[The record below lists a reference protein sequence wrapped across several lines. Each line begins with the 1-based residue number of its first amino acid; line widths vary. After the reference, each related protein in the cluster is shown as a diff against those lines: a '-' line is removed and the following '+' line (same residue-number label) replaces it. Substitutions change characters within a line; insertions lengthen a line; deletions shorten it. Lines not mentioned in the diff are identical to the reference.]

1 MKNSR
6 KPSASGRGQDPSQ
19 RGSSKAK
26 PATQTKPWVCLT
38 CENAIDEDN
47 VDVIECHGCKE
58 WCHKPCTGLTGAQY
72 NCLRNGGNFI
82 QWFCVECRENDRE
95 GVEPKSRMEAKMDS
109 ILKVLTSL
117 HARLDRLEDTQNEN
131 MREVERKT
139 EEVVEGKVKE
149 YMEEKEEKEKRKHNI
164 IICNLPESQAETP
177 EERKT
182 EDLERVRDLV
192 VKISN
197 VQRGEVYNPVRLGKI
212 QIGKNAKPRLLVMVV
227 KTVEAK
233 KKIMQNV
240 SELGKHVMKG
250 ENRIYINN
258 DTTKKERE
266 QIKSLKAELNQRK
279 SDGETNLRIDYT
291 AGKIV
296 KFTPNQSHV
305 GAAVSDQGSDKVQTP
320 EEKH

>member
-1 MKNSR
+1 MSNWTDWKILR
-6 KPSASGRGQDPSQ
+6 
-19 RGSSKAK
+19 
-26 PATQTKPWVCLT
+26 TKTRWACLT
-38 CENAIDEDN
+38 CENAIDDDN

-72 NCLRNGGNFI
+72 NCLRNRGNFI

-95 GVEPKSRMEAKMDS
+95 GIEPKSRLEAKMDS
-109 ILKVLTSL
+109 ILKVLSSL
-117 HARLDRLEDTQNEN
+117 HAKLEDTKNEN
-131 MREVERKT
+131 LREIERKI

-149 YMEEKEEKEKRKHNI
+149 YMEEKEEKEKRKLNI
-164 IICNLPESQAETP
+164 IICNLPESQAESS
-177 EERKT
+177 EERKI
-182 EDLERVRDLV
+182 DDQERVRDLV

-197 VQRGEVYNPVRLGKI
+197 VQRSEVNNPVRLGKI
-212 QIGKNAKPRLLVMVV
+212 QIGKNAKPRLLRMVV
-227 KTVEAK
+227 KTMEAK

-266 QIKSLKAELNQRK
+266 QIKSLKAELNQRR
-279 SDGETNLRIDYT
+279 SDGETNLRIDYK

-296 KFTPNQSHV
+296 KFTPKQSHV
-305 GAAVSDQGSDKVQTP
+305 GTAVSDQGSDKVQTP